1 MIYMTNKII
10 AIQGNHPSK
19 LNVKSDTSIFLAVEA
34 QNKNYKIFFY
44 EPNNLSIINNK
55 VMAKGFFIN
64 FDYSKKKFFKILKKQ
79 TINLSICKFLLIRQD
94 PPFNLEYISTTYI
107 LDKIKNKVKI
117 INNPTSIRNIS
128 EKLYSSTFQKFMPD
142 TIFTKDIIEIKKFY
156 KKNKKII
163 IKPIHSFGG
172 NDIRLIKNSFQKELI
187 SKFIKK
193 HGHIMC
199 QKFLSKIKYGDKR
212 VWLINGKI
220 CGAISRIP
228 KKGSFLSNL
237 SKGAKAITTSPNKI
251 ELKISRIIAKKLK
264 KQNIYFAGIDFIDQ
278 KLNGDINVTSPT
290 GLKTYFDLTG
300 INLAKVFWKG
310 LRA

>member
-1 MIYMTNKII
+1 MTNKII

-172 NDIRLIKNSFQKELI
+172 NDIHLIKNSFQKELI